1 MIFKKL
7 KLKNI
12 RSYKEEE
19 VVFPEGAVLLAG
31 DVGSGKTS
39 ILLAIEYA
47 LFGLQPGQRGSALL
61 SNGEEYG
68 EVSLELDIN
77 GRNVII
83 DRGLRRSSKSINQD
97 FAAITVNGARFE
109 SSVTEVKSRILELL
123 SYPVEFI
130 RKNNLVYRYTVYTP
144 QEEMKKI
151 IQEDTETRLDVL
163 RHVFG
168 IDKYK
173 RIQENIA
180 RIASIIKDES
190 RYLQAESAIIDTRK
204 NDLDSSQKFVSIL
217 ESKIAGKQE
226 EAKKTKEE
234 RLLKEKEVENL
245 QNKLVERE
253 SFKKEI
259 EKLSLVLR
267 NKQEQTSRFTKD
279 LSEINDLIN
288 SSKSVAINLD
298 PKDIKER
305 IEKTSN
311 LIDSLEKD
319 YLKFSSNSNSLDI
332 QKQSEL
338 VKKAKIFQLT
348 HCPTCLQ
355 DVPEAHKHNII
366 NEVET
371 KINRF
376 DKDKMVLANEIQ
388 RISLDLA
395 NQKSILKS
403 LENDK
408 IAIQVNNAKQ
418 ENLNKYIAK
427 KQELEKI
434 KEAFEKD
441 IIFINDQ
448 IDSQKKNSLDYS
460 KYDNL
465 LKIKRD
471 ELAFLVNSEKNKEI
485 ELAEIRKEIELT
497 IKEISKYNAEIQ
509 KGEESRNKLIK
520 MLDVEGWLSNNFTNL
535 TKFTEKNILIALRKE
550 FTKIFNKWFSMLTTD
565 AFEVYLDENFSPV
578 IIHNEYEL
586 DYEYLSGGERTAVAL
601 AYRLALNQLINSV
614 LSKIKT
620 GDVVI
625 LDEPTEGFSEAQL
638 DKMRDMF
645 RELNIKQ
652 LLIVSHETKMEGFV
666 DHVIRFKKTNG
677 VSEVVSQPEIH

>member
-12 RSYKEEE
+12 RSYREEE
-19 VVFPEGAVLLAG
+19 IVFPEGAVLLAG

-39 ILLAIEYA
+39 VLLAIEYA

-61 SNGEEYG
+61 SNGEEFG
-68 EVSLELDIN
+68 EVTLELEIN
-77 GRNVII
+77 GSKVLIE
-83 DRGLRRSSKSINQD
+83 RGLKRSSKSINQD
-97 FAAITVNGARFE
+97 FAAITVNGSRFE
-109 SSVTEVKSRILELL
+109 SSVTEVKLKILELL
-123 SYPVEFI
+123 NYPLDFV

-144 QEEMKKI
+144 QEEMKEI
-151 IQEDTETRLDVL
+151 IREDTETRLDVL

-180 RIASIIKDES
+180 RISSIIRDDS
-190 RYLQAESAIIDTRK
+190 RVLQAESAVIDSRK
-204 NDLDSSQKFVSIL
+204 NDIDSSLKFLNMI
-217 ESKIAGKQE
+217 ESKVPIKQDE
-226 EAKKTKEE
+226 IKKVKSE
-234 RLLKEKEVENL
+234 RLLKEKEVEDL
-245 QNKLVERE
+245 QIKVSERE
-253 SFKKEI
+253 NFKKEI

-267 NKQEQTSRFTKD
+267 NKQEQRSRFTKD
-279 LSEINDLIN
+279 ISEMDDLIN
-288 SSKSVAINLD
+288 SSKSVAIPLD
-298 PKDIKER
+298 AKNINDQ
-305 IEKTSN
+305 IEKT
-311 LIDSLEKD
+311 LKTIILLEKEH
-319 YLKFSSNSNSLDI
+319 LEFNSNSNSIDI

-338 VKKAKIFQLT
+338 VKKTKIFQLQ

-355 DVPEAHKHNII
+355 DVPEAHKHNIM

-371 KINRF
+371 KITKF
-376 DKDKMVLANEIQ
+376 DKDKIVLVSQIQ
-388 RISLDLA
+388 RIISELS
-395 NQKSILKS
+395 NQKTILKK
-403 LENDK
+403 LENDRV
-408 IAIQVNNAKQ
+408 AIQINNAKQ
-418 ENLNKYIAK
+418 ENLNKYITK
-427 KQELEKI
+427 KQELEKL
-434 KEAFEKD
+434 KESFEKD
-441 IIFINDQ
+441 IIFINEQ

-471 ELAFLVNSEKNKEI
+471 ELIFLVNEEK
-485 ELAEIRKEIELT
+485 RKEIEFAEIKKEIEMT
-497 IKEISKYNAEIQ
+497 IKEISKYNLEIQ
-509 KGEESRNKLIK
+509 KGQESKNRLIK
-520 MLDVEGWLSNNFTNL
+520 MLDIEGWLSNNFTNL

-565 AFEVYLDENFSPV
+565 SFEVYLDENFSPV
-578 IIHNEYEL
+578 IVHNEFEL
-586 DYEYLSGGERTAVAL
+586 DYEFLSGGERTAVAL

-625 LDEPTEGFSEAQL
+625 LDEPTEGFSEQQL
-638 DKMRDMF
+638 DKMRDML
-645 RELNIKQ
+645 RELNVKQ

-677 VSEVVSQPEIH
+677 VSEVVSAPEIH

>member
-19 VVFPEGAVLLAG
+19 IVFPEGAVLLAG

-61 SNGEEYG
+61 SNGEEFG
-68 EVSLELDIN
+68 EVSLELEIN
-77 GRNVII
+77 GNKVLIE
-83 DRGLRRSSKSINQD
+83 RGLKRSSKSINQD
-97 FAAITVNGARFE
+97 FAAITVNGSRFE
-109 SSVTEVKSRILELL
+109 SSVTEVKLKILELL
-123 SYPVEFI
+123 NYPLDFV

-144 QEEMKKI
+144 QEEMKEI
-151 IQEDTETRLDVL
+151 IREDTETRLDVL

-180 RIASIIKDES
+180 RISSIIRDDS
-190 RYLQAESAIIDTRK
+190 RVLQAESAIIDSRK
-204 NDLDSSQKFVSIL
+204 NDVDSSLKFLNMI
-217 ESKIAGKQE
+217 ESKVPIKQDE
-226 EAKKTKEE
+226 IKNVKNE
-234 RLLKEKEVENL
+234 RLQKEKEVEEL
-245 QNKLVERE
+245 QIKVSERE
-253 SFKKEI
+253 NFKKEI

-267 NKQEQTSRFTKD
+267 NKQEQKSRFTKD
-279 LSEINDLIN
+279 IMEMDDLIS
-288 SSKSVAINLD
+288 SSKSVAIPLD
-298 PKDIKER
+298 AKNINDQ
-305 IEKTSN
+305 IEKT
-311 LIDSLEKD
+311 LKTIMLLEKEH
-319 YLKFSSNSNSLDI
+319 LEFNSNSNSIDI

-338 VKKAKIFQLT
+338 VKKTKIFQLQ

-355 DVPEAHKHNII
+355 DVPEAHKHNIM

-371 KINRF
+371 KISKF
-376 DKDKMVLANEIQ
+376 DKDKIVLIGQIQ
-388 RISLDLA
+388 RIASELN
-395 NQKSILKS
+395 NQKSILKK
-403 LENDK
+403 LENDRV
-408 IAIQVNNAKQ
+408 AIQINNAKQ
-418 ENLNKYIAK
+418 ENLNKYINK
-427 KQELEKI
+427 KQELEKLR
-434 KEAFEKD
+434 ESFEKD

-465 LKIKRD
+465 LKVKRD
-471 ELAFLVNSEKNKEI
+471 ELISLINEEK
-485 ELAEIRKEIELT
+485 RKEIEFAEIKKEIEMT
-497 IKEISKYNAEIQ
+497 IKEISKYNLEIQ
-509 KGEESRNKLIK
+509 KGQESKNKLIK
-520 MLDVEGWLSNNFTNL
+520 MLDIEGWLSNNFTNL

-565 AFEVYLDENFSPV
+565 SFEVYLDENFSPV
-578 IIHNEYEL
+578 IVHNEFEL
-586 DYEYLSGGERTAVAL
+586 DYEFLSGGERTAVAL

-625 LDEPTEGFSEAQL
+625 LDEPTEGFSEQQL
-638 DKMRDMF
+638 DKMRDML
-645 RELNIKQ
+645 RELNVKQ

-677 VSEVVSQPEIH
+677 VSEVVSAPEIH

>member
-1 MIFKKL
+1 MIFKKIR
-7 KLKNI
+7 LKNI

-68 EVSLELDIN
+68 EISLELDIN
-77 GRNVII
+77 GSNVII
-83 DRGLRRSSKSINQD
+83 DRGLKRSSKSINQD
-97 FAAITVNGARFE
+97 FATITVNGSRFE
-109 SSVTEVKSRILELL
+109 SSVTEVKSRILALL
-123 SYPVEFI
+123 NYPVEFV
-130 RKNNLVYRYTVYTP
+130 RKNNLVYKYTVYTP

-180 RIASIIKDES
+180 RIASIIRDES

-204 NDLDSSQKFVSIL
+204 NDLDSSQKFVGIL

-226 EAKKTKEE
+226 EIKKTKEE

-267 NKQEQTSRFTKD
+267 NKHEQTSRFTKD
-279 LSEINDLIN
+279 MSEIDDLIN
-288 SSKSVAINLD
+288 SSKSVAISLD
-298 PKDIKER
+298 PKKINEQ
-305 IEKTSN
+305 IEKTLI
-311 LIDSLEKD
+311 LIDSLERD

-338 VKKAKIFQLT
+338 VKKTKIFQLT

-371 KINRF
+371 KISRF
-376 DKDKMVLANEIQ
+376 DKDKIVLTNEIQ

-408 IAIQVNNAKQ
+408 IAIQINNAKQ
-418 ENLNKYIAK
+418 ENLNKYISK

-441 IIFINDQ
+441 IVFINDQ
-448 IDSQKKNSLDYS
+448 IDSQKKNSLDYL

-485 ELAEIRKEIELT
+485 EFAEIKKEIELT
-497 IKEISKYNAEIQ
+497 IKEILKYSVEIQ
-509 KGEESRNKLIK
+509 KGQESRNKLIK
-520 MLDVEGWLSNNFTNL
+520 MLDVETWLSNNFTNL

-578 IIHNEYEL
+578 IIHNEFEL

-620 GDVVI
+620 SDVVI
-625 LDEPTEGFSEAQL
+625 LDEPTEGFSEQQL
-638 DKMRDMF
+638 DKMRDMLK
-645 RELNIKQ
+645 ELNVKQ

-677 VSEVVSQPEIH
+677 VSEVVSAPEIH

>member
-1 MIFKKL
+1 MIFKKIR
-7 KLKNI
+7 LKNI

-68 EVSLELDIN
+68 EISLELDIN
-77 GRNVII
+77 GSNVII
-83 DRGLRRSSKSINQD
+83 DRGLKRSSKSINQD
-97 FAAITVNGARFE
+97 FATITVNGSRFE
-109 SSVTEVKSRILELL
+109 SSVTEVKSRILALL
-123 SYPVEFI
+123 NYPVEFV
-130 RKNNLVYRYTVYTP
+130 RKNNLVYKYTVYTP

-180 RIASIIKDES
+180 RIASIIRDES

-204 NDLDSSQKFVSIL
+204 NDLDSSQKFVGIL

-226 EAKKTKEE
+226 EIKKTKEE

-267 NKQEQTSRFTKD
+267 NKHEQTSRFTKD
-279 LSEINDLIN
+279 MSEIDDLIN
-288 SSKSVAINLD
+288 SSKSVAISLD
-298 PKDIKER
+298 PKKINEQ
-305 IEKTSN
+305 IEKTLI
-311 LIDSLEKD
+311 LIDSLERD

-338 VKKAKIFQLT
+338 VKKTKIFQLT

-371 KINRF
+371 KISRF
-376 DKDKMVLANEIQ
+376 DKDKIVLTNEIQ
-388 RISLDLA
+388 RISIDIA

-408 IAIQVNNAKQ
+408 IAIQINNAKQ
-418 ENLNKYIAK
+418 ENLNKYISK

-441 IIFINDQ
+441 IVFINDQ
-448 IDSQKKNSLDYS
+448 IDSQKKNSLDYL

-485 ELAEIRKEIELT
+485 EFAEIKKEIELT
-497 IKEISKYNAEIQ
+497 IKEILKYSVEIQ
-509 KGEESRNKLIK
+509 KGQESRNKLIK
-520 MLDVEGWLSNNFTNL
+520 MLDVETWLSNNFTNL

-578 IIHNEYEL
+578 IIHNEFEL

-620 GDVVI
+620 SDVVI
-625 LDEPTEGFSEAQL
+625 LDEPTEGFSEQQL
-638 DKMRDMF
+638 DKMRDMLK
-645 RELNIKQ
+645 ELNVKQ

-677 VSEVVSQPEIH
+677 VSEVVSAPEIH